1 MFGKGETLFCLL
13 VASCQVWPNMD
24 IRKIVGTYQG
34 GPYYLVELPSMD
46 DSLDGLEMNL
56 EDYLESPYQES
67 PIQMDRIKSL
77 QQKQDGKKRD
87 GKKRV
92 VFLRMIRNDDKI
104 SPSSLLGMSKQ
115 WR

>member
-34 GPYYLVELPSMD
+34 GSYYLVELQSID
-46 DSLDGLEMNL
+46 DSLDGLEMNP
-56 EDYLESPYQES
+56 EDYIESPYQES
-67 PIQMDRIKSL
+67 PIQMDRIKSW
-77 QQKQDGKKRD
+77 QQKRD
-87 GKKRV
+87 AKKRV
-92 VFLRMIRNDDKI
+92 VFLRMIRNNVKRF
-104 SPSSLLGMSKQ
+104 PSSLLGMPKQ

>member
-56 EDYLESPYQES
+56 VDYIESPYQES
-67 PIQMDRIKSL
+67 PIQMDRIKSV
-77 QQKQDGKKRD
+77 QQKRD
-87 GKKRV
+87 AKKRV
-92 VFLRMIRNDDKI
+92 VFLRMIRNGIKI
-104 SPSSLLGMSKQ
+104 SPSSLLEMPKQ

>member
-56 EDYLESPYQES
+56 EDYIESPYQES

-77 QQKQDGKKRD
+77 QQKQH

-92 VFLRMIRNDDKI
+92 VFLRMIRNDVKR